1 MINFQT
7 ISFKGLN
14 NTLQSLQA
22 NTQVQSNQVN
32 SLERSPMIDSVSFS
46 GKRNKPLEDKIYDVE
61 ELEVV
66 EAEPYIVSDDD
77 VEVLDVEPD
86 NYPEII
92 ALDDQMRRK
101 KEEQEELEQEQE
113 KDALELI
120 TDIAEL
126 ERERARER
134 QSERMGEEGRVCMC
148 DSFTGTILQREIA
161 ERTSKTQ
168 VKTEQTRE

>member
-32 SLERSPMIDSVSFS
+32 SLERSPMSDSVSFS

-92 ALDDQMRRK
+92 ALDDQMRRQK
-101 KEEQEELEQEQE
+101 KNRKKKIEED
-113 KDALELI
+113 KN
-120 TDIAEL
+120 
-126 ERERARER
+126 
-134 QSERMGEEGRVCMC
+134 S
-148 DSFTGTILQREIA
+148 
-161 ERTSKTQ
+161 
-168 VKTEQTRE
+168 

>member
-32 SLERSPMIDSVSFS
+32 SLERSPMSDSVSFS

-92 ALDDQMRRK
+92 ALDDQMRRQK
-101 KEEQEELEQEQE
+101 RR
-113 KDALELI
+113 
-120 TDIAEL
+120 T
-126 ERERARER
+126 
-134 QSERMGEEGRVCMC
+134 GR
-148 DSFTGTILQREIA
+148 R
-161 ERTSKTQ
+161 R
-168 VKTEQTRE
+168 